1 MEKKEA
7 AGSYLIKSA
16 LAYTSCYCEEN
27 VYKLCEQFEQ
37 LKRPD

>member
-1 MEKKEA
+1 MEKKGV
-7 AGSYLIKSA
+7 AGSQLNKSA

-37 LKRPD
+37 VKEPN